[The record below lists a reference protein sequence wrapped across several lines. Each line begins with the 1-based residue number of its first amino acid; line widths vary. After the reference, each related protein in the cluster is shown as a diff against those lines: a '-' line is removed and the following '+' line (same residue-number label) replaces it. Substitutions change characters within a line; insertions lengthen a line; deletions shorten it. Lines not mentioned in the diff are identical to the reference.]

1 MFVYKSESEFCYIHG
16 AIKNCILSA
25 APVIAEFWFSEHKRA
40 LFLIFSHFFF
50 FFSHAQEC
58 VGTYVYN
65 GYDFEMSCSRTE
77 NNFWWEANVEAVC
90 TF

>member
-50 FFSHAQEC
+50 FF
-58 VGTYVYN
+58 
-65 GYDFEMSCSRTE
+65 FPRTG
-77 NNFWWEANVEAVC
+77 VC
-90 TF
+90 WNICIQWL

>member
-25 APVIAEFWFSEHKRA
+25 APVIAEFWFSEHKRV

-50 FFSHAQEC
+50 FFFSTHRSVLEHMYTMAMILKCHAQELKIIFD
-58 VGTYVYN
+58 GKQ
-65 GYDFEMSCSRTE
+65 M
-77 NNFWWEANVEAVC
+77 
-90 TF
+90 